1 MNDLKPKFYLFE
13 SKFPKRTNFTE
24 GFIKLCKELDIKY
37 EIKVSCTRYAYD
49 NSDNTVWILFFG
61 DDIEERIKA
70 TELLLNVEY
79 DEQKVFSVSGN
90 GYGTGL
96 TVMLKFNKFY
106 K

>member
-1 MNDLKPKFYLFE
+1 MSNSIPNFYLFE

-24 GFIKLCKELDIKY
+24 GFIKLCKELDIKC
-37 EIKVSCTRYAYD
+37 EIKASCTRYAYD

-61 DDIEERIKA
+61 NDNEARIKA
-70 TELLLNVEY
+70 TELLLEIEY
-79 DEQKVFSVSGN
+79 DEQKVFNVSGN